1 MASRRRL
8 SKDPQDYN
16 LRKAGCTKGRSLIL
30 ADFWR
35 KNARQF
41 KSWHPL
47 REDTIL
53 REGIALIRM
62 ATSQTTEM
70 QVEGEINVDEAVKE
84 ILAEVEAEEQD
95 PIEGMGNAQIAEIY
109 HRMKPEDQRLFRQF
123 KRFHKQYYETHGHDA
138 PSHQLT
144 RGIIQQMF
152 PGLPSADADTIA
164 KARAELLATERLKEL
179 CKQLGLA
186 VPTQPQMY
194 PSPPEAP
201 EYPPPPQPPGFLSRQ
216 DKERMA
222 AQQQPLAEAE
232 EIEAKPDVKPRRLAT
247 SYLGPPGLLRM
258 IGSGDE
264 DHIITRVVPGTDPM
278 QDFEDDDP
286 TQTIIIDHDTD
297 ASSDVDDFS
306 EVSMAS
312 AGGIRKQEF
321 QGLLSDIAA
330 QHQRMAASLDALA
343 SRVEDMSVEQVEEVA
358 VRVASETG
366 HVRGMEEITGV
377 FDKGEVVL
385 ILACGVR
392 KYQEYQALKGKQEDK
407 DIISYR
413 QLQKKFGT
421 NKRTLMEV
429 IQGYKYRYPGGVS
442 TKVPFVPT
450 KPEEGEEAPTT
461 SETAPTSDP
470 TTT

>member
-1 MASRRRL
+1 
-8 SKDPQDYN
+8 
-16 LRKAGCTKGRSLIL
+16 
-30 ADFWR
+30 
-35 KNARQF
+35 
-41 KSWHPL
+41 
-47 REDTIL
+47 
-53 REGIALIRM
+53 M
-62 ATSQTTEM
+62 ATSQPTEI
-70 QVEGEINVDEAVKE
+70 QAEGEVSVDEAVKE
-84 ILAEVEAEEQD
+84 ILAEMEAEEQD

-164 KARAELLATERLKEL
+164 KVRAELLATERLKEL

-186 VPTQPQMY
+186 VPTQLQEY
-194 PSPPEAP
+194 PPPPEAP
-201 EYPPPPQPPGFLSRQ
+201 EYPPPPQPPRFLSRQ

-222 AQQQPLAEAE
+222 AQQQPSAETE
-232 EIEAKPDVKPRRLAT
+232 ETETKPDVKPRRLAT

-286 TQTIIIDHDTD
+286 SQFIVIDHDTD
-297 ASSDVDDFS
+297 ASSDVDDLS

-312 AGGIRKQEF
+312 AGGIGKQEF

-343 SRVEDMSVEQVEEVA
+343 SRVEDMLVEQVEEVA
-358 VRVASETG
+358 VRVVSESG
-366 HVRGMEEITGV
+366 HVRGLEEITRV
-377 FDKGEVVL
+377 FDKGEVAL

-392 KYQEYQALKGKQEDK
+392 KYQEYQVLKGK
-407 DIISYR
+407 
-413 QLQKKFGT
+413 
-421 NKRTLMEV
+421 
-429 IQGYKYRYPGGVS
+429 
-442 TKVPFVPT
+442 
-450 KPEEGEEAPTT
+450 
-461 SETAPTSDP
+461 
-470 TTT
+470 

>member
-1 MASRRRL
+1 
-8 SKDPQDYN
+8 
-16 LRKAGCTKGRSLIL
+16 
-30 ADFWR
+30 
-35 KNARQF
+35 
-41 KSWHPL
+41 
-47 REDTIL
+47 
-53 REGIALIRM
+53 M
-62 ATSQTTEM
+62 ATSQPTEI
-70 QVEGEINVDEAVKE
+70 QAEGEIDVDEAVKE
-84 ILAEVEAEEQD
+84 IVAEMEAEEQD
-95 PIEGMGNAQIAEIY
+95 PLEGMGNAQIAEIY

-138 PSHQLT
+138 PSNQLT
-144 RGIIQQMF
+144 RGIVQQMF
-152 PGLPSADADTIA
+152 PGLPSADADTVA
-164 KARAELLATERLKEL
+164 KARAELLATECLKEL

-186 VPTQPQMY
+186 VPTRLQTY
-194 PSPPEAP
+194 PPPPEAP
-201 EYPPPPQPPGFLSRQ
+201 EYPPPPQPQRFLSRQ

-222 AQQQPLAEAE
+222 AQQPAVEAE
-232 EIEAKPDVKPRRLAT
+232 EAETKPDVKPRRLAT
-247 SYLGPPGLLRM
+247 SYLGPPGLLWM

-286 TQTIIIDHDTD
+286 SQFIIIDHDTD
-297 ASSDVDDFS
+297 ASSDVDDLS

-312 AGGIRKQEF
+312 ASGIGKQEF

-343 SRVEDMSVEQVEEVA
+343 SRVKDMSVEQVEEAA
-358 VRVASETG
+358 VRVVSETG
-366 HVRGMEEITGV
+366 HVQGLEEITGV
-377 FDKGEVVL
+377 FDKGEVAL
-385 ILACGVR
+385 ILACGVCR
-392 KYQEYQALKGKQEDK
+392 YQEYQALKGKREDK

-421 NKRTLMEV
+421 NKRMLMEV
-429 IQGYKYRYPGGVS
+429 VQGYKYRYPGGVS

-461 SETAPTSDP
+461 SETAPVSDP

>member
-1 MASRRRL
+1 
-8 SKDPQDYN
+8 
-16 LRKAGCTKGRSLIL
+16 
-30 ADFWR
+30 
-35 KNARQF
+35 
-41 KSWHPL
+41 
-47 REDTIL
+47 
-53 REGIALIRM
+53 M
-62 ATSQTTEM
+62 ATSQPTEI
-70 QVEGEINVDEAVKE
+70 QTEGEVDVNEAVKE
-84 ILAEVEAEEQD
+84 ILAEMEAEEQD
-95 PIEGMGNAQIAEIY
+95 PLEGLGNAQIAEIY
-109 HRMKPEDQRLFRQF
+109 RQMKPEDQRLFRQF
-123 KRFHKQYYETHGHDA
+123 KRFHKRYYETHGHDA

-144 RGIIQQMF
+144 RGIVQQMF
-152 PGLPSADADTIA
+152 PGLPSADAETIA
-164 KARAELLATERLKEL
+164 KARAELLAAERLKEL

-186 VPTQPQMY
+186 VPTQLQAY
-194 PSPPEAP
+194 PPPPEAP
-201 EYPPPPQPPGFLSRQ
+201 EYPPPPQPPRFLSRQ
-216 DKERMA
+216 DKERIA
-222 AQQQPLAEAE
+222 TQQPAVEAE
-232 EIEAKPDVKPRRLAT
+232 EAETKPDIKPRRLAT

-286 TQTIIIDHDTD
+286 SQFIIIDHDTD
-297 ASSDVDDFS
+297 ASSDVDDLS

-312 AGGIRKQEF
+312 AGSIRKQEF

-343 SRVEDMSVEQVEEVA
+343 SRVKDMSVEQVEEAA
-358 VRVASETG
+358 VRVVSETG
-366 HVRGMEEITGV
+366 HVRGLEEITGV
-377 FDKGEVVL
+377 FDKSEVAL

-392 KYQEYQALKGKQEDK
+392 RYQEYQALKGKREDK

-429 IQGYKYRYPGGVS
+429 VQGYKYRYPGGVS

-450 KPEEGEEAPTT
+450 KSEEGEEAPAT
-461 SETAPTSDP
+461 SETATTSDP

>member
-1 MASRRRL
+1 
-8 SKDPQDYN
+8 
-16 LRKAGCTKGRSLIL
+16 
-30 ADFWR
+30 
-35 KNARQF
+35 
-41 KSWHPL
+41 
-47 REDTIL
+47 
-53 REGIALIRM
+53 M

-70 QVEGEINVDEAVKE
+70 QAEGEVSVDEAVKE
-84 ILAEVEAEEQD
+84 ILAEMEAEEQD

-144 RGIIQQMF
+144 RGIVQQMF

-164 KARAELLATERLKEL
+164 KARAELLAAERLKEL

-186 VPTQPQMY
+186 VPTQPQEY
-194 PSPPEAP
+194 PPPPEAP
-201 EYPPPPQPPGFLSRQ
+201 EYPPPPQPPRFLSRQ
-216 DKERMA
+216 DKERA
-222 AQQQPLAEAE
+222 AQQQLLADEEAE
-232 EIEAKPDVKPRRLAT
+232 TKPDIKPRRLAT

-258 IGSGDE
+258 IGSGGE

-286 TQTIIIDHDTD
+286 SQTIIIDHDTD
-297 ASSDVDDFS
+297 ASSDVDDLS

-312 AGGIRKQEF
+312 AGGIGKQEF

-330 QHQRMAASLDALA
+330 QHQRMAASIDTLA
-343 SRVEDMSVEQVEEVA
+343 ARVEDMSVEQVEEAA
-358 VRVASETG
+358 VKVTSEVG
-366 HVRGMEEITGV
+366 HVRGLEEITGV
-377 FDKGEVVL
+377 FDKGEVAL

-392 KYQEYQALKGKQEDK
+392 KYQEYQVLKGKREDK

-461 SETAPTSDP
+461 SEAATTSDP

>member
-1 MASRRRL
+1 
-8 SKDPQDYN
+8 
-16 LRKAGCTKGRSLIL
+16 
-30 ADFWR
+30 
-35 KNARQF
+35 
-41 KSWHPL
+41 
-47 REDTIL
+47 
-53 REGIALIRM
+53 M
-62 ATSQTTEM
+62 ATSQPTEI
-70 QVEGEINVDEAVKE
+70 QPEGEIDVDEAVKE
-84 ILAEVEAEEQD
+84 ILAEMEAEEQD

-123 KRFHKQYYETHGHDA
+123 KKFHKQYYETHGHDA

-144 RGIIQQMF
+144 RGIVQQMF

-164 KARAELLATERLKEL
+164 KARAELLAAERLKEL

-186 VPTQPQMY
+186 IPTQPQAY
-194 PSPPEAP
+194 SPPPEAP
-201 EYPPPPQPPGFLSRQ
+201 EYPPPPQPPRFLSRQ
-216 DKERMA
+216 DKERA
-222 AQQQPLAEAE
+222 AQQQSLEEAE
-232 EIEAKPDVKPRRLAT
+232 VKPDIKPRRLAT

-286 TQTIIIDHDTD
+286 SQFIVIDHDTN
-297 ASSDVDDFS
+297 ASSDVDDLS

-312 AGGIRKQEF
+312 AGGIGKQEF

-343 SRVEDMSVEQVEEVA
+343 SRVEDMSVEQVEEAA
-358 VRVASETG
+358 VRVVSESG
-366 HVRGMEEITGV
+366 HVRGLEEITGV
-377 FDKGEVVL
+377 FDKGEVAL
-385 ILACGVR
+385 ILVCGVR
-392 KYQEYQALKGKQEDK
+392 KYQEYQVLKGKREDK

-421 NKRTLMEV
+421 NKRTLMEL

-442 TKVPFVPT
+442 TKVPFVTT

-461 SETAPTSDP
+461 SETAPTSDL